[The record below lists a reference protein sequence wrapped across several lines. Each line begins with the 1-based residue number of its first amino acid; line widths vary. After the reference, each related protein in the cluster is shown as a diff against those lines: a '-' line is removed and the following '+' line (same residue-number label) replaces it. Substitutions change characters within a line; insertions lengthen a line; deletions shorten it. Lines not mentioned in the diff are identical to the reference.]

1 MQTTSPAQR
10 LIDRIERLIHQD
22 VGRNVG
28 PLFDATA
35 GGLWRSAHAL
45 ATDPAP
51 RIGLLTGFFVPL
63 GRPPAAETDGPIGA
77 ALLAAGLTKAG
88 VPVRMMTDRPCESG
102 CAAALRG
109 AGLGD
114 LPLDVVDVDAP
125 LEPTTEIWRK
135 AGINWAMAIERCG
148 RTQSGP
154 PRNMRGVDISAHT
167 AALDDL
173 FLAGPWDTIA
183 IADGG
188 NEMGAGT
195 LPRSLMA
202 RHVAHGDLIACVT
215 PATHLVMAGV
225 SHWGCYA
232 MLAAL
237 AILRPDWRDAM
248 LSCLD
253 PVLDHAIMRTMM
265 TEGPAVD
272 GVSQRQEPT
281 IDTLDM
287 TMHHRKLAAIREI
300 TAGL

>member
-1 MQTTSPAQR
+1 MQATSPTRA
-10 LIDRIERLIHQD
+10 LIDRIETLIHED

-28 PLFDATA
+28 PLFAATA

-51 RIGLLTGFFVPL
+51 RIGLLTGFYVPL
-63 GRPPAAETDGPIGA
+63 AIPPAAETDGPIGA
-77 ALLAAGLTKAG
+77 ALLAAGLSRAG
-88 VPVRMMTDRPCESG
+88 VPVRMMTDRPCASG
-102 CAAALRG
+102 CDAALRG

-114 LPLDVVDVDAP
+114 LPLDIVNLNAP
-125 LEPTTEIWRK
+125 LEPATETWRK
-135 AGINWAMAIERCG
+135 AGITWAMAIERCG

-188 NEMGAGT
+188 NEMGTGA
-195 LPRSLMA
+195 LPRTLMA

-215 PATHLVMAGV
+215 PASHLIMAGV

-237 AILRPDWRDAM
+237 AILRPDWREAM

-253 PVLDHAIMRTMM
+253 PALDLTIMQTMM

-287 TMHHRKLAAIREI
+287 TTHHRKLAAIQKI
-300 TAGL
+300 AASL